1 MQQVCVGPYAIETI
15 SGESEIEEYY
25 SARPF
30 TVGEGWTQV
39 NKLLFGNTK
48 SAPSN
53 EKVRYAYEPELV
65 WTEWQEN
72 YLKGEEAG
80 DIQDWSKVML
90 KEGIGAPLAIVEY
103 SGQNRWWQ
111 PKKYIGTHLPMIQ
124 SVSAQPEIDI
134 AAIVDEDAE
143 AISIIKNKLNASL
156 KHEVDTQI
164 VRYWREAFCI
174 LGSLSYNRGLVGLA
188 AAYGEMEPY
197 KIFILNSEDAEQKG

>member
-1 MQQVCVGPYAIETI
+1 
-15 SGESEIEEYY
+15 
-25 SARPF
+25 
-30 TVGEGWTQV
+30 
-39 NKLLFGNTK
+39 
-48 SAPSN
+48 
-53 EKVRYAYEPELV
+53 
-65 WTEWQEN
+65 
-72 YLKGEEAG
+72 
-80 DIQDWSKVML
+80 
-90 KEGIGAPLAIVEY
+90 
-103 SGQNRWWQ
+103 
-111 PKKYIGTHLPMIQ
+111 MIQ